1 MSKPKPAVSLFKNP
15 PVAPPQAD
23 QFVERSA
30 VAGAEPGAPLAEAP
44 ASRAPRSV
52 SASAPASL
60 PVGLPGSPPPPA
72 RKRGIT
78 TRQDGREMA
87 RTSLYLPVELA
98 RQLAMAAAMSDSDQT
113 SIITAALQAYLPSIL
128 GPGRT

>member
-1 MSKPKPAVSLFKNP
+1 
-15 PVAPPQAD
+15 
-23 QFVERSA
+23 
-30 VAGAEPGAPLAEAP
+30 
-44 ASRAPRSV
+44 
-52 SASAPASL
+52 
-60 PVGLPGSPPPPA
+60 
-72 RKRGIT
+72 
-78 TRQDGREMA
+78 MA